1 MILGIG
7 CDIVEIK
14 RIEVALQKDHVN
26 RILTPKEQ
34 ACCEDMPFLRK
45 AEWVAGRFAAKEAIY
60 KAIHA
65 IHACTLCDIEILS
78 DDDGAPYCTM
88 EEYAIQVSI
97 AHEKAYAIAYA
108 IVESKEIDD

>member
-14 RIEVALQKDHVN
+14 RIEVALQKDHVK

-45 AEWVAGRFAAKEAIY
+45 AEDVY
-60 KAIHA
+60 KRQAFSGCLKHV
-65 IHACTLCDIEILS
+65 
-78 DDDGAPYCTM
+78 TM
-88 EEYAIQVSI
+88 FISQALISSMNSSFSSCGVSI
-97 AHEKAYAIAYA
+97 SANTTIISSIYVLQYLSLIHILATF
-108 IVESKEIDD
+108 

>member
-14 RIEVALQKDHVN
+14 RIEVALQKDHVK
-26 RILTPKEQ
+26 RILTPK
-34 ACCEDMPFLRK
+34 DMPFLRK